1 MMEAG
6 YQLKVV
12 SLFSSL
18 FYHNSLSCNRFPN
31 QSPQKRLATHLPAS
45 LASLALLT

>member
-18 FYHNSLSCNRFPN
+18 FYHNSLSCNHFSI
-31 QSPQKRLATHLPAS
+31 QSRQKRSAALLPAS